1 MTLTGKEIQ
10 GMTTTEGTGIISRK
24 DGRACL
30 EYTAPNGTKFQYTG
44 PNSTDSVACCNAL
57 LEELLEVGNECIIL
71 SETNQQKEVY
81 QLYIPL
87 KAYWNLRRSVFARQ
101 TVANRIINVNG
112 YPCSLLGKDDYYS
125 TELMTKIE
133 HELQQRSLAPMYA
146 GVYGIYDGENLLYVG
161 SATCLIERWKEH
173 NQNFRTKSFSSKLYS
188 AEVDPDQLIYKELIS
203 GTEIAQTCE
212 LASTSTWLLE
222 FAEWMYIRTLQPKYN
237 INGKTKQFQFHPNVK
252 KSGELMSH
260 LEDGRNKEKTTA
272 QPRRTERTTTPQSK
286 QSKPSTSKTSQS
298 TPSSPQ
304 PQPSTPANPE
314 DFLTYCLA
322 SAAETSNL
330 PPLSPNLL
338 AQSDQKLA
346 FLPSVRRPKRAI
358 GFPLYEE
365 TKKRYFSMNLL
376 ANQNEN
382 NFSVSPDDIDLI
394 KVNVIDPYVLFQPES
409 SPYYLSTETF
419 FVWQL
424 ICEHLAKQD
433 KYTASIPANWLTKA
447 QLKELVS
454 RQYLT
459 PDSGQTLKLNRNY
472 IIKQLSLKEAKEQYP
487 QQYERSI

>member
-1 MTLTGKEIQ
+1 MILTGKEIQ
-10 GMTTTEGTGIISRK
+10 NITTTEGTGIISRK
-24 DGRACL
+24 GGRACL

-44 PNSTDSVACCNAL
+44 PNSIDSVACCNAL
-57 LEELLEVGNECIIL
+57 LEELLEVGNECVIL
-71 SETNQQKEVY
+71 SEMNQQEEVY
-81 QLYIPL
+81 QLYMPL
-87 KAYWNLRRSVFARQ
+87 KSYWNLRRSVFARQ
-101 TVANRIINVNG
+101 TVANRVINVNG
-112 YPCSLLGKDDYYS
+112 CPCSLLGKDDYYS
-125 TELMTKIE
+125 TELMSKIE
-133 HELQQRSLAPMYA
+133 HELQKRSLAPMYA
-146 GVYGIYDGENLLYVG
+146 GVYGIYDGDNLLYVG

-173 NQNFRTKSFSSKLYS
+173 NGNFRTKSFSSKLYS

-203 GTEIAQTCE
+203 GTEIAQTCG

-222 FAEWMYIRTLQPKYN
+222 FAEWMYIRILRPKYN

-252 KSGELMSH
+252 KTGELMNL
-260 LEDGRNKEKTTA
+260 LEDGRNKEEVTA
-272 QPRRTERTTTPQSK
+272 QPRCTERTTTPQFK
-286 QSKPSTSKTSQS
+286 QSRQSTSKTSQS
-298 TPSSPQ
+298 KQS
-304 PQPSTPANPE
+304 PSTDPNDLLAC
-314 DFLTYCLA
+314 CLA
-322 SAAETSNL
+322 SAKETSDL

-346 FLPSVRRPKRAI
+346 FLPSVRKPKRTI

-365 TKKRYFSMNLL
+365 IKKKYFPINLS

-382 NFSVSPDDIDLI
+382 NFTVSTDDIDLI

-419 FVWQL
+419 FIWQL

-433 KYTASIPANWLTKA
+433 KYTTSIPADWLTKA

-459 PDSGQTLKLNRNY
+459 PDSAWTLRLNRNY